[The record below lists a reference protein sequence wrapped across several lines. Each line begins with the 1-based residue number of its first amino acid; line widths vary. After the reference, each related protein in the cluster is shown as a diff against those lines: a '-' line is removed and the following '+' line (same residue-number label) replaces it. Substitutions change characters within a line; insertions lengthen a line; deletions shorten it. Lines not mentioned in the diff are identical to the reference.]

1 MNQASGHV
9 QAESQKPQDHK
20 RYKYCP
26 QHLHSSFSDPRQFCR
41 ASIGITEPHCSPV
54 KFGVEAAPQLD
65 VSNSD
70 QHLFSI

>member
-20 RYKYCP
+20 RYKNCP
-26 QHLHSSFSDPRQFCR
+26 KHLHSSFLILGNSAARR
-41 ASIGITEPHCSPV
+41 YELLSRIAHREIG
-54 KFGVEAAPQLD
+54 GEAAPQVD

-70 QHLFSI
+70 QHLFAI